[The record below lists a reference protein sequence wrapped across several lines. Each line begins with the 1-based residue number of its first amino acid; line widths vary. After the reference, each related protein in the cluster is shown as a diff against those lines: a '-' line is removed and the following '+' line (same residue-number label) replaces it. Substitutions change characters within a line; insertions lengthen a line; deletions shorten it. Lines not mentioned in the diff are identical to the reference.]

1 MRISDWSSDVC
12 SSDLT
17 DRLTSHTTR
26 RARIR
31 RRPMSSNIGDPG
43 HGHSPAAW
51 AAVPIMLIAIAIG
64 TVAFFLDL
72 AWLVWAPAAL
82 VVIGLIVGWA
92 LAPAG
97 SGVGG
102 SEFVANEH
110 WACWEREGVVWGKR
124 VVGRVE
130 CGGRLSVENNKT

>member
-51 AAVPIMLIAIAIG
+51 TAVTIMLIAIAIG
-64 TVAFFLDL
+64 TVAFFLHL
-72 AWLVWAPAAL
+72 AWLVWASAAL
-82 VVIGLIVGWA
+82 VVIRSDERRVG
-92 LAPAG
+92 
-97 SGVGG
+97 
-102 SEFVANEH
+102 
-110 WACWEREGVVWGKR
+110 K
-124 VVGRVE
+124 E
-130 CGGRLSVENNKT
+130 CVSTFRSRWSRYH